1 MEMNKENKEKITKED
16 LKNVS
21 RRFTLASQW
30 NWNYERMMSTG
41 YLYAILPVLKKLYKD
56 KPEEYKDM
64 LKTQNQFFNTNAF
77 FGNLILGIDIAIEE
91 KEGYK
96 AKETVTGI
104 KTALMGSLAGVG
116 DSLIHVIWGTIF
128 GSIAATL
135 ALNGSPVGVILWLI
149 GNVLLLFLR
158 SKLLPLGYNQGVKL
172 VTTLK
177 EKLSALTNSATLLG
191 VTVVGALIPTV
202 VNAKVPLVYESE
214 GISLSIQSILDQI
227 MPGLVPVV
235 LVALVY
241 WLLGLKK
248 MNSSKVIWLVLILS
262 IVLYNV
268 KILG

>member
-1 MEMNKENKEKITKED
+1 MNKENSTEITKED

-96 AKETVTGI
+96 AKDTVTGI

-116 DSLIHVIWGTIF
+116 DSLIHVIWATIF

-135 ALNGSPVGVILWLI
+135 AVNNGSPVGVILWLV

-158 SKLLPLGYNQGVKL
+158 NKLLPLGYKQGVKL

-177 EKLSALTNSATLLG
+177 EKLSALTNAATLLG

-202 VNAKVPLVYESE
+202 VNAQVPFVYESN

-227 MPGLVPVV
+227 MPGLVPVI
-235 LVALVY
+235 LVAFVY
-241 WLLGLKK
+241 WILGLKK
-248 MNSSKVIWLVLILS
+248 MNSSKVIWLVLLLS
-262 IVLYNV
+262 IVLYNL